1 MANRKKKLGGA
12 VNSAIVN
19 TVDEE
24 LIDNIQHNWS
34 KANEFHE
41 GGRLSCNLIFIHQIL
56 NREEQRH
63 QKVE

>member
-41 GGRLSCNLIFIHQIL
+41 GGRLSCNLIFIH
-56 NREEQRH
+56 
-63 QKVE
+63 